1 MSFDVTLVE
10 IRNKHGKFTVGRYG
24 IFEIQTMDF
33 HGSYRAAVQNL
44 RDALRLHRSEFP
56 DALRQN
62 LRWTGEGVEGPN
74 IANVFKR
81 TFYQILI
88 KFQLAGQGAAAGTV
102 LAIPQAVWD
111 SWQPF
116 LGAPELEKISNDVFA
131 IKAIDGIPTEGGST
145 NAYIS
150 VFDLDGAAEGAISP
164 VNVKMRIRVNAEQL
178 AHHAFKVVPSGML
191 KSLSEGES
199 ILTRIKERLATY
211 WPELI

>member
-10 IRNKHGKFTVGRYG
+10 IRNEAGKFTVGRYG

-33 HGSYRAAVQNL
+33 HGSYRAAVKNL
-44 RDALRLHRSEFP
+44 GDALRLHRSEFP
-56 DALRQN
+56 DALRRN

-88 KFQLAGQGAAAGTV
+88 KFQLSGQGAAAGTV

-116 LGAPELEKISNDVFA
+116 LGAPELEKMSGDVFA
-131 IKAIDGIPTEGGST
+131 IKAIDGTPNASGST
-145 NAYIS
+145 NAYIT
-150 VFDLDGAAEGAISP
+150 VFDLDGEAKSAISP
-164 VNVKMRIRVNAEQL
+164 VKINMHIRVNAEQL

-191 KSLSEGES
+191 KSLSKADS
-199 ILTRIKERLATY
+199 ILTRIKERLVVY
-211 WPELI
+211 WPGIS